1 MRLALWLFLT
11 FFEVALSAVI
21 VFQFLMLALGV
32 SFVTGMLMPM
42 LSLIIVFWAV
52 SNLDP
57 EAIQALIA
65 VQICLLLS
73 SSFLAKRV

>member
-1 MRLALWLFLT
+1 MWLFLT